1 MQGVEINT
9 IYVFNVDFAQARLAY
24 RSDLP
29 GQNIFN
35 VIYIYIY
42 MYIYIYIETVFK
54 TKNGLENLHS
64 KRMPK
69 GQVGRR
75 KGAKDSAAC
84 MGCNVGKGVFR
95 IAPAPD

>member
-35 VIYIYIY
+35 VIYIYI
-42 MYIYIYIETVFK
+42 ETVFK
-54 TKNGLENLHS
+54 IQNDKTKNGVENLHS

-95 IAPAPD
+95 VAPAPD

>member
-1 MQGVEINT
+1 MYLT
-9 IYVFNVDFAQARLAY
+9 LTLRK
-24 RSDLP
+24 P
-29 GQNIFN
+29 GWRTDQTSPDKTYLMLY
-35 VIYIYIY
+35 IYIYIY

-54 TKNGLENLHS
+54 TKNGVENLHS

-95 IAPAPD
+95 VAPAPD